1 MTRHFKLAALLAAC
15 VAVSLV
21 PARAEAQVKIGVVD
35 VQTAIFT
42 TKDGKKAKEKL
53 EKLAKK
59 KEKEIDSKSE
69 EIKKMEEEMKKQLP
83 VMSDSGKQDM
93 LQKYRTKGMELQ
105 QLYMDSQTYLQKKKS
120 ELFEP
125 VLTKMNA
132 IIQDMAL
139 SDGYTVILDSSM
151 GAVVYYQPSTDVTAE
166 VIKRYNKK

>member
-1 MTRHFKLAALLAAC
+1 MRRHFAIAAMLATC
-15 VAVSLV
+15 VALSFL
-21 PARAEAQVKIGVVD
+21 PARAEAQVKIGIVD
-35 VQTAIFT
+35 VQTAIFS
-42 TKDGKKAKEKL
+42 TKDGKKAKDKL

-59 KEKEIDSKSE
+59 KEKEIDTKTE

-83 VMSDSGKQDM
+83 VMSDTGKQDM

-105 QLYMDSQTYLQKKKS
+105 QLYMESQTYLQKKKS

-125 VLTKMNA
+125 ILTKMNA

-139 SDGYTVILDSSM
+139 SEGYTVILDASM